1 MKNIYL
7 ILFSFTIGSLFA
19 QDNITIQLEGSSV
32 DYSGASYSMSA
43 PSQQMFDVS
52 FEIHNNGNTPYDW
65 YITRRKLN
73 VPSGWSDGLCWG
85 LSNDPFG
92 GTCFSSGQMGS
103 VLWTNSSNT
112 TFTVGS
118 GDYAK
123 LKAQIDPDDATSGIG
138 TYRYYV
144 GTDATGINNMDSV
157 DLIVDYAASINEETV
172 PFTIS
177 INPNPASQY
186 IHVVLSNSETATLKI
201 YDVLG
206 QQIKKTSVSGSKK
219 INVSNFKNGIYFISI
234 KSPNR
239 KAVSRKVVIRH

>member
-7 ILFSFTIGSLFA
+7 FLFSFTIGSLFA

-32 DYSGASYSMSA
+32 DYSGTSYSMIA

-52 FEIHNNGNTPYDW
+52 LEVHNNGSTSYDW
-65 YITRRKLN
+65 HITRKKIS
-73 VPSGWSDGLCWG
+73 VPNGWSDGLCWG
-85 LSNDPFG
+85 HSSDPFG
-92 GTCFSSGQMGS
+92 GTCFASSQMNS
-103 VLWTNSSNT
+103 ILWTNDVNT
-112 TFTVGS
+112 LFTVNGS
-118 GDYAK
+118 EYAK
-123 LKAQIDPDDATSGIG
+123 LKAQIDPADGNYGVA

-157 DLIVDYAASINEETV
+157 DLIVDYAASINEESA

-186 IHVVLSNSETATLKI
+186 INVVLSNSETATLKI

-239 KAVSRKVVIRH
+239 KTVSRKVVIRH